1 MNPNT
6 PCGSGREPHDWR
18 ESGYGWECRVC
29 GTEMDLTEDDA
40 EPIGSCDNCGA
51 NVYAGGVDEDLCDQC
66 AWYVYKANEDTEGG
80 DE

>member
-29 GTEMDLTEDDA
+29 GTEMDLTEDIDA
-40 EPIGSCDNCGA
+40 EPIGSCDTCGA
-51 NVYAGGVDEDLCDQC
+51 DVDEDLCDQC
-66 AWYVYKANEDTEGG
+66 AWYVEAANEEG